1 MRKPPKISRKEQKI
15 ADLYRFY
22 LNNGFD
28 HTIDEIATLM
38 KIGRKTF
45 YNRYLNKENSIW
57 MVLRYCH
64 NLFVEQFTEK
74 TLECNHSVEELV
86 LLMWEFQQFAKQ
98 QEIYF
103 QHDWQ
108 QRLFYTDDT
117 PFRSVIETI
126 VRKGIRSYQIQED
139 VDASAYSDFFYT
151 NMSMYVMYGKKKP
164 VILRYVLLPI
174 LNERGVE
181 LLNELDLEAFA

>member
-1 MRKPPKISRKEQKI
+1 MKKPPKISRKEQKI

-45 YNRYLNKENSIW
+45 YNRYLNKENSIQ
-57 MVLRYCH
+57 MALRYCH
-64 NLFVEQFTEK
+64 NLFVERFSEK
-74 TLECNHSVEELV
+74 TIECNHSIEELL
-86 LLMWEFQQFAKQ
+86 LLMWEFQQFAKYQ
-98 QEIYF
+98 AVYF
-103 QHDWQ
+103 QYDWDKL
-108 QRLFYTDDT
+108 LFYTDET
-117 PFRSVIETI
+117 PFRSVIDTI

-139 VDASAYSDFFYT
+139 VDTSDYSDFFYT

-164 VILRYVLLPI
+164 AILRYVLFSI

-181 LLNELDLEAFA
+181 LLNELNLEAFA